1 MTDGVG
7 AAVAALVRDAQEVY
21 GADPAALAVLS
32 GYDRRLREPLR
43 VAVAGMVK
51 AGKSTL
57 LNAVIGEEIAPTDTG
72 ECTRVITWYR
82 HGDTPRVTL
91 HPLNGPPRSLPVRRV
106 EGRLQL
112 DLGGTPA
119 DEVDRLVVEWPA
131 RALRELTLIDTPG
144 IASLSRE
151 VSARS
156 VRFLTPGDAPSE
168 ADALIY
174 LMRHL
179 HASDLGF
186 LESFQDTAAGQ
197 SGTVNA
203 LAVLSRADEVGAGRI
218 DALLAAREVAARYRN
233 DAGLRRLALGV
244 VPVAGLLAQSAR
256 TLRQSEFAALAAL
269 ARLERGDR
277 ERLLLSADRFVRA
290 DAPGGVPVGERAAL
304 LERFGLFG
312 VRLACV
318 LLGGG
323 IGEPTVLAR
332 ELARRSGL
340 DDVLRALSGQ
350 FQARAAQLKARNVL
364 IGVDALVRAR
374 PRPGTAALAASIE
387 RILAGA
393 HEYRELRLLGV
404 LHTAGV
410 PLAPD
415 LAADAERLIGGSGV
429 TPARRLGLRRDT
441 PADQVRSEAVLQLRR
456 WRAVA
461 ENPLTDRSAMDL
473 CQTVIR
479 SCEALL
485 ADTTQ
490 EPAAPL

>member
-1 MTDGVG
+1 
-7 AAVAALVRDAQEVY
+7 
-21 GADPAALAVLS
+21 
-32 GYDRRLREPLR
+32 
-43 VAVAGMVK
+43 
-51 AGKSTL
+51 
-57 LNAVIGEEIAPTDTG
+57 
-72 ECTRVITWYR
+72 
-82 HGDTPRVTL
+82 VTL
-91 HPLNGPPRSLPVRRV
+91 HPLDGAPRALPVRRL
-106 EGRLQL
+106 EGRLHL

-131 RALRELTLIDTPG
+131 RALRDLTLIDTPG

-151 VSARS
+151 VSERS
-156 VRFLTPGDAPSE
+156 LGFLTPGDAPSE

-186 LESFQDTAAGQ
+186 LASFQDTAAGQ

-218 DALLAAREVAARYRN
+218 DALLAAREIAARYRN

-256 TLRQSEFAALAAL
+256 TLRQNEFAALAAL
-269 ARLERGDR
+269 ARLERGER

-290 DAPGGVPVGERAAL
+290 DAPGGVPAGERAVL

-323 IGEPTVLAR
+323 GIGEPTALAR

-374 PRPGTAALAASIE
+374 PRPGTASLAASIE

-393 HEYRELRLLGV
+393 HEYRELQHLGV
-404 LHTAGV
+404 LHTSGV
-410 PLAPD
+410 ALAPD

-429 TPARRLGLRRDT
+429 TPARRLGLRPDA
-441 PADQVRSEAVLQLRR
+441 PAAQVRSEAVLQLSR

-461 ENPLTDRSAMDL
+461 ENPLTDRSALDL

-485 ADTTQ
+485 ADGAR
-490 EPAAPL
+490 EPAAPV